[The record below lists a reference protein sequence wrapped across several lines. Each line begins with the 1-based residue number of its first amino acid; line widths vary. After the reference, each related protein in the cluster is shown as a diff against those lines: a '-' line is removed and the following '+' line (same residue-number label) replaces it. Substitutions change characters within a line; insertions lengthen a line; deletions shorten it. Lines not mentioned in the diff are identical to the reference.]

1 MDFLN
6 LDIVLNLLGDM
17 ALIALVAYL
26 LGRSRFIASCVNLP
40 MNIRHWFV
48 LTVIFSILSIL
59 GTYNGIPIEGAWANT
74 RLIGTL
80 MSGIMGGPIV
90 GFSVGLISGFHRYLL
105 GGFTAETCGVAT
117 ALGGLFAGIMRQKIG
132 LNNMTWKTAGAIALV
147 AELIQKVM
155 VLVFAKPF
163 EAAWAMEKIIAIP
176 TTLVS
181 VLGTVAFML
190 IIKDI
195 QSQQEAHAAKAAE
208 LSLRTASKT
217 LPYLRHGLNSR
228 SATETANIIYE
239 LTKVDA
245 VSITDRE
252 KILAY
257 IGKGSDHHRAGE
269 PILTQ
274 STKRA
279 VAEGTLAVIHTHEER
294 GCPVPD
300 CPLHSGVVAPLIAQ
314 GVVVG
319 TIKLSRMQAGGV
331 NEMDIQLARGIA
343 ELLSVQIELAEID
356 AQKKMREK
364 AELKAL
370 RAQINPHFLF
380 NTITII
386 MSLCRTSPETAR
398 NLLEHLAIIMKYSFA
413 KHDDFVT
420 IEEELEKVQSY
431 LEIAKSRF
439 GSRLAVTFD
448 IEAAVLKTRIPVL
461 SVQPLVEN
469 AIQHGLFPKLSA
481 GQLVI
486 KACREEDFVQISVFD
501 NGVGIEPAII
511 RQLFSADTEGIGVQN
526 VHQRLKGI
534 YGDAYGLRL
543 ESQPGSGTWAIIR
556 IPYTREVEVYENES
570 HCS

>member
-6 LDIVLNLLGDM
+6 FDIVLNLLGDM

-26 LGRSRFIASCVNLP
+26 LGRSRFIASCVSQP
-40 MNIRHWFV
+40 MNMRHWFA
-48 LTVIFSILSIL
+48 LTCIFSILSIL
-59 GTYNGIPIEGAWANT
+59 GTYNGIPIGGAFANT

-80 MSGIMGGPIV
+80 MSGIMGGPVV
-90 GFSVGLISGFHRYLL
+90 GFSVGAISGLHRYLM

-117 ALGGLFAGIMRQKIG
+117 ALGGLFAGLMRQKIG

-147 AELIQKVM
+147 AELVQKAM
-155 VLVFAKPF
+155 VLAFAKPF

-195 QSQQEAHAAKAAE
+195 QSQQEAHGAKAAE

-217 LPYLRHGLNSR
+217 LPYLRQGLNIW
-228 SATETANIIYE
+228 SATETAKIIYE

-252 KILAY
+252 KILAF
-257 IGKGSDHHRAGE
+257 IGKGADHHRTGE

-279 VAEGTLAVIHTHEER
+279 VAEGALAVLRTHEER

-300 CPLHSGVVAPLIAQ
+300 CPLSSGVVAPLIAQ
-314 GVVVG
+314 GAVVG
-319 TIKLSRMQAGGV
+319 TIKLSRTQAGEV
-331 NEMDIQLARGIA
+331 TEMDIQLARGIA

-380 NTITII
+380 NTINII

-413 KHDDFVT
+413 KHGDFVT
-420 IEEELEKVQSY
+420 LEEELEKVKSY

-439 GSRLAVTFD
+439 GSRLTVTFD
-448 IEAAVLKTRIPVL
+448 IEEAVLKTRIPVL

-469 AIQHGLFPKLSA
+469 AVQHGLFPKLSE
-481 GQLVI
+481 GKLVI
-486 KACREEDFVQISVFD
+486 KACRDTDVVQISVFD
-501 NGVGIEPAII
+501 NGVGIEPAAI
-511 RQLFSADTEGIGVQN
+511 RQLLSAETEGIGVQN

-543 ESQPGSGTWAIIR
+543 ESQPGSGTWAIIQ
-556 IPYTREVEVYENES
+556 IPYTREVDSFENES
-570 HCS
+570 HYC